1 MWWLLSQCRYWS
13 VCVGF
18 LHTEVLKVLSGCM
31 VTSVSKKGNDPCCV
45 GSTVNWMCGSWL
57 LMCCSKSWLC
67 SALLMTNVSSTNLS
81 QREGGWDRTGGL
93 NFKLFHEDVGYE
105 GADGGSHSCT
115 LYLFIILTPE
125 QEVGV
130 GEAELQQ
137 GCDLGYGHG
146 GPLWE
151 CGVLL

>member
-1 MWWLLSQCRYWS
+1 M
-13 VCVGF
+13 
-18 LHTEVLKVLSGCM
+18 
-31 VTSVSKKGNDPCCV
+31 
-45 GSTVNWMCGSWL
+45 NWMCGSWL

-67 SALLMTNVSSTNLS
+67 SALLMTNVSSKNLS
-81 QREGGWDRTGGL
+81 QREGGLGKDWRALTSNSSMKML
-93 NFKLFHEDVGYE
+93 AMR

-115 LYLFIILTPE
+115 LYLFIILTLE
-125 QEVGV
+125 EEVGV

-137 GCDLGYGHG
+137 GCDLSYGHG